1 MVAAMARHVRGFFMA
16 DDRLTID
23 PAVDVIRRNGGV
35 RFVTTDGGFA
45 MRDPAGLVADLT
57 AKCHAGASATDLI
70 ASYLTPAEREAATY
84 LTDLLTTRRI
94 LTPDAE
100 RHHAPGDAVGDWV
113 RHYASVPGAQLPP
126 VQVQGDG
133 LLADSLRRRL
143 ISVGNSAAADNAPA
157 CVVAAFDAPCLNAL
171 RRANLDARNTST
183 VFLPVWLERS
193 TVRWGPMTLPCATGC
208 LECLLHREHSN
219 RRRADPVEAMDM
231 PELTASPMLA
241 EMAASFA
248 VGEILR
254 WAFDAHVDTDLGVA
268 WQFDF
273 LRMSMSGGRVMR
285 LPRCSVCGMT
295 GEVRP

>member
-1 MVAAMARHVRGFFMA
+1 MAAAMARLVRGPLMA
-16 DDRLTID
+16 DDRITID

-45 MRDPAGLVADLT
+45 MRDPAGLVADIA
-57 AKCHAGASATDLI
+57 AKCSAGASTGDII

-84 LTDLLTTRRI
+84 LTDLLTNRRI
-94 LTPDAE
+94 LTPDLE
-100 RHHAPGDAVGDWV
+100 RHHTAGDPAGDWV
-113 RHYASVPGAQLPP
+113 RHYASAPAAQLPP
-126 VQVQGDG
+126 VQVHGNG
-133 LLADSLRRRL
+133 VLAESLRRRL
-143 ISVGNSAAADNAPA
+143 ISVGNSSDENAAA
-157 CVVAAFDAPCLNAL
+157 CVVAAFDAPCLNSL
-171 RRANLDARNTST
+171 RQLNLDARNTNT

-219 RRRADPVEAMDM
+219 RRRADPVETMDM

-241 EMAASFA
+241 EMAAGFA
-248 VGEILR
+248 IGEILR

-273 LRMSMSGGRVMR
+273 LKMSLSGGRVMR
-285 LPRCSVCGMT
+285 LPRCPVCGMG